1 MSKYSELIGSFV
13 RMGNFSMEADYI
25 FANEAE
31 LMAFAEENKAILHL
45 GLLKTVQ
52 DDGTGKQ
59 ALYWVIDNNGSLEF
73 SKLVDGD
80 VVETIKPQLQEI
92 LDKLNEEIQDR
103 KNTDEALWGTANP
116 TIIPENLNSIFN
128 LSEAIND
135 INDKF
140 RQFTDGVF
148 SGLVK
153 DAYYDPNTECLIILF
168 SLENGTVQKINI
180 PFTNLIREWT
190 VNNSHPSKVVEL
202 TREEIYGGGEDKLSA
217 DVRLST
223 DPDNILVKDGNTLLV
238 KGTSDN
244 IDHNGVALNVIITRL
259 QKRIKALEEA
269 MEETNQAPISIVSFV
284 ADCDLVAEIGTT
296 LNPTF
301 TWSYNLSKI
310 DSQTLNG
317 IAVDIADRSK
327 QLTNITKDTKVTLFV
342 SYKGYTDSRELQ
354 ITFMPRVYF
363 GVSAL
368 EDITD
373 VSQLENNQLGGDLSK
388 VLFDCT
394 GGKYVYYMIPSTYQN
409 KVKFYVSNFE
419 VTAYTTKSLLIN
431 NVEYTLFK
439 LDNKYNGQF
448 YMDIKIE

>member
-1 MSKYSELIGSFV
+1 MSKYSEIIGSFV
-13 RMGNFSMEADYI
+13 RMGNFPMEADYI

-31 LMAFAEENKAILHL
+31 LKAFSEENKASLHL

-59 ALYWVIDNNGSLEF
+59 ALYWVIDNKGTLEF
-73 SKLVDGD
+73 TKLVNGD
-80 VVETIKPQLQEI
+80 IVDVIKPQLEEI
-92 LDKLNEEIQDR
+92 LTQLNKEIQDR
-103 KNTDEALWGTANP
+103 KINDEALWGTANP

-128 LSEAIND
+128 LSEAINA

-153 DAYYDPNTECLIILF
+153 DAYYDVNTESLIILF
-168 SLENGTVQKINI
+168 SLENGTVQKISI

-190 VNNSHPSKVVEL
+190 VYNSHPSKVVEL
-202 TREEIYGGGEDKLSA
+202 TREEVYGGDADKLSA

-223 DPDNILVKDGNTLLV
+223 NPDNILVKDGNTLLV
-238 KGTSDN
+238 EGVTSN
-244 IDHNGVALNVIITRL
+244 IDHNGTALNVIINRL

-269 MEETNQAPISIVSFV
+269 MEETNQAPISIVSFI
-284 ADCDLVAEIGTT
+284 ADCDLTAETGTV

-301 TWSYNLSKI
+301 TWSYNLNKI
-310 DSQTLNG
+310 DNQTLNS
-317 IAVDIADRSK
+317 IAVDSSLRSK
-327 QLTNITKDTKVTLFV
+327 QLTNITKDTTITLFV
-342 SYKGYTDSRELQ
+342 SYKGYTDTKELK

-363 GVSAL
+363 GPSSL

-373 VSQLENNQLGGDLSK
+373 ISQLENNQLGGDLSQ

-394 GGKYVYYMIPSTYQN
+394 GGKYAYYMIPSTYQN

-419 VTAYTTKSLLIN
+419 VTAYTTKSLLVN

-439 LDNKYNGQF
+439 LDNKYYGQF
-448 YMDIKIE
+448 NMDIKIE